1 MDKQIVFIIAFII
14 FIGAF
19 LQFIQ
24 TRHDTHQ
31 TYVVT
36 LDKPMESEVKRNSFE
51 ESEERN
57 KVKIDETEE
66 RNKVETD
73 EVEERMKLKRTI
85 LKRGCLMVK
94 SLNEMSQNGTSFEN
108 LLKWHQRIE
117 NISFPISNDGKECY
131 PPFLA
136 EKVPLVMYQIHTED
150 SR

>member
-1 MDKQIVFIIAFII
+1 MDKQIVFIIACII

-19 LQFIQ
+19 LQLIQ
-24 TRHDTHQ
+24 TGRDTHQ
-31 TYVVT
+31 NYVVS
-36 LDKPMESEVKRNSFE
+36 LDGLESGVKRDSFAK
-51 ESEERN
+51 SENR
-57 KVKIDETEE
+57 IAT
-66 RNKVETD
+66 
-73 EVEERMKLKRTI
+73 EERMKLKRKI

-94 SLNEMSQNGTSFEN
+94 SLYEMSQNGTSFEN
-108 LLKWHQRIE
+108 LVKWHQRIE